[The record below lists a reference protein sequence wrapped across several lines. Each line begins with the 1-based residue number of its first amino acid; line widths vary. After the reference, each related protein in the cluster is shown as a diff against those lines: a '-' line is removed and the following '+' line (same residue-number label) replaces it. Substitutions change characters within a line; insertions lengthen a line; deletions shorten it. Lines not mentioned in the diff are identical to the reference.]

1 MPNGSQWW
9 RDRLSHD
16 YALVVG
22 CIMVILLAALIWFL
36 WMRPDLV
43 MYFFLP

>member
-1 MPNGSQWW
+1 MPNRSQYW
-9 RDRLSHD
+9 RARLSRD

-36 WMRPDLV
+36 WMWPDLV
-43 MYFFLP
+43 MYFLLP